1 MSREL
6 RATAVL
12 DARDNASGVFAAV
25 AKNLKGM
32 EGRFR
37 TFDRAANTMARSQ
50 VHRFGDLLDSSNKA
64 VQSFRAG
71 HAALIS
77 ARTAFRAAEENV
89 TRLGRAMK
97 DTATPTAKMTI
108 EYERAQRAV
117 KGAAAAYREKI
128 EAVKAAKGQM
138 ASYGITLK
146 NVGAVEATLR
156 RNRRFG
162 TPSSQ
167 TPPTPNTPAGAPRHD
182 GGRTPGVGEVVVSGV
197 GLQHVRDALVSGLN
211 VDSERA
217 QMRQAGWTKGEMKT
231 AEHRA
236 NRLAAEWGVSPAS
249 AMNIIREGR
258 PTFGGDLRQTLANVP
273 DFFAVLTAMRQK
285 NPKASE
291 EENNRQLGNIIKA
304 GEIMGYSGDPAK
316 MRQYADF
323 MTKMTQV
330 HGSALR
336 GEEILNFAKSGKTA
350 ASGASFDFLQS
361 VLPTMLPELGGDRLG
376 TALMTLRQALV
387 GGKMKKRAA
396 ENLANLGI
404 VDPAGFISTDDA
416 DVKGVKPDA
425 VKGSKIL
432 EKNPLEW
439 VKSVLLPA
447 MNAKGISPRDQSS
460 TLSTLF
466 SDRNAEY
473 IVNLMLEQMQRLEKD
488 RATVD
493 AALGLNGTKLALKD
507 DAYLALGGVKAGI
520 QNAGAAVTDPAM
532 ETLKSAAAGASET
545 LNKIAEAARERPGLT
560 GGGLVGGGIL
570 GGLWATLASQ
580 GAGMWRLPMMAA
592 GVGGGALTG
601 GAMLPLLVSEALN
614 SDPRMK
620 ARAEAFHQIDPAI
633 WEAARRR
640 QDFMR
645 RDPEAARGEAFSKLG
660 RASDLEETFKALD
673 LSSEGTRV
681 GESFKNGLM
690 AALEGAKT
698 AAKEAAAEIKNTLSF
713 TATPKVTFGGLNQ
726 GGSRAGDE

>member
-6 RATAVL
+6 RATAIL
-12 DARDNASGVFAAV
+12 DAKDNASGVFASV
-25 AKNLKGM
+25 AKKLQGM
-32 EGRFR
+32 EGKFR
-37 TFDRAANTMARSQ
+37 TMDRAANTMARSQ
-50 VHRFGDLLDSSNKA
+50 AARFGEMLESSNRM
-64 VQSFRAG
+64 VQGFRAS
-71 HAALIS
+71 HAAMIA
-77 ARTAFRAAEENV
+77 ARTAFRSAEENV

-97 DTATPTAKMTI
+97 DTAAPTAKMAT

-128 EAVKAAKGQM
+128 DAVKAAKSQM
-138 ASYGITLK
+138 AGYGVTLK
-146 NVGAVEATLR
+146 NVGTVEATLR

-162 TPSSQ
+162 SPAPSS
-167 TPPTPNTPAGAPRHD
+167 PPASSTPAGVPRHE
-182 GGRTPGVGEVVVSGV
+182 GGGPAGVGEAIASGV

-211 VDSERA
+211 VDTERA

-258 PTFGGDLRQTLANVP
+258 PTFGGDLQQTLANVP

-350 ASGASFDFLQS
+350 ASGANFDFLQS

-447 MNAKGISPRDQSS
+447 MNAKGISPQDQSS

-493 AALGLNGTKLALKD
+493 AALGLNGTKQALKD
-507 DAYLALGGVKAGI
+507 DAYLALARAKAGT

-532 ETLKSAAAGASET
+532 ETLKSAAAAAAET
-545 LNKIAEAARERPGLT
+545 LNKIAEAARDRPGLT

-601 GAMLPLLVSEALN
+601 GAMLPLLVSEMLN
-614 SDPRMK
+614 SDPRLR
-620 ARAEAFHQIDPAI
+620 ARAEMWNKIAPHD
-633 WEAARRR
+633 WEASRRR

-660 RASDLEETFKALD
+660 KPSDLEEAFNALD

-681 GESFKNGLM
+681 GESFKTGLTT
-690 AALEGAKT
+690 ALEGAKT
-698 AAKEAAAEIKNTLSF
+698 IAREAAAEIKNTLSF

-726 GGSRAGDE
+726 GGSRAGSE